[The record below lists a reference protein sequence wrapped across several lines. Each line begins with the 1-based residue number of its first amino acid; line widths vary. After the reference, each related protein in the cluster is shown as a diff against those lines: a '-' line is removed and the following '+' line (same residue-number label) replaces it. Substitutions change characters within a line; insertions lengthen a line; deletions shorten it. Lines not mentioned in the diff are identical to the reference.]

1 MSRYRPDPTFPTP
14 ALVRKARRPPQ
25 YPGHH
30 PGATVLTRPKGAHH
44 TYEHHDKA
52 AVCAWRG
59 TDVTDTRF
67 DLDRSQVRG
76 GIWLD
81 GGSLNV
87 GNAASLTEW
96 LRHEIGTNALA
107 GMFRRGDEIVF
118 TPREGEEGYVQADSA
133 DDNNHDGPAQVRP
146 VDASRLASRC
156 QYTYRCC
163 KRVKDKDDGTWKI
176 VPAMFPIAAAK
187 PPVDVPDMLPNL
199 RVLRGVVHAPVLRPD
214 GSLLEKPGY
223 DKATGLLYL
232 PDPSVNIPLVP
243 ENPTTEDVVKAVKLL
258 DYMLAG
264 FVFASESD
272 KANFLGMLMTPILRS
287 LLPPPYKLGCIG
299 APMPGSGKSLLAAL
313 LRIVHGGVFR
323 SEIPTEEAELRKQV
337 TTILD
342 VTTGPVVQFDNVT
355 GILRSSTLAGLLTT
369 STWDDRVLGSSRMI
383 RAVNDRFWVITGNN
397 VTLGGDLI
405 RRALWTT
412 IDPGVPDPHLRTG
425 FAITDLEGWTRTH
438 RGEVIHAI
446 LVIARSWVAAGSPME
461 LDRSDSYAKWVGSI
475 RGLLKHAGIPG
486 VFDAS
491 DTARQKVGADDC
503 DWEAFLA
510 KVYELHGDQSWLVGE
525 LVGQVGANE
534 GGFKPI
540 SSDLLPGDLAD
551 KFDRGHSITRSLGRW
566 LANREGRY
574 AGEYAVK
581 CAADSATGKRWK
593 VVRYVV
599 PIAIAA

>member
-1 MSRYRPDPTFPTP
+1 MTDLRDNFN
-14 ALVRKARRPPQ
+14 PP
-25 YPGHH
+25 
-30 PGATVLTRPKGAHH
+30 
-44 TYEHHDKA
+44 
-52 AVCAWRG
+52 
-59 TDVTDTRF
+59 
-67 DLDRSQVRG
+67 QVRG
-76 GIWLD
+76 GIYLD
-81 GGSLNV
+81 DGSLNV

-107 GMFRRGDEIVF
+107 GMFRRGVEIVF
-118 TPREGEEGYVQADSA
+118 TPREGEDGYVQAA
-133 DDNNHDGPAQVRP
+133 AGDDNGDHDGPAQVRP

-156 QYTYRCC
+156 QYTYRCSR
-163 KRVKDKDDGTWKI
+163 KIKDKDSGTWKI

-223 DKATGLLYL
+223 DKVTGLLYL
-232 PDPSVNIPLVP
+232 PDPSVSIPPVP
-243 ENPTTEDVVKAVKLL
+243 ENPTEADVVKAVQLL

-264 FVFASESD
+264 FVFASPSD

-412 IDPGVPDPHLRTG
+412 IDPGVPEPHLRTG
-425 FAITDLEGWTRTH
+425 FAITDLEGWTYAH
-438 RGEVIHAI
+438 RGEIIHAI
-446 LVIARSWVAAGSPME
+446 LVLARSWVAAGSPMV

-491 DTARQKVGADDC
+491 DTARQKVGADDS

-510 KVYELHGDQSWLVGE
+510 KVYELHGETSWLVNE
-525 LVGQVGANE
+525 VVGQVGANE
-534 GGFKPI
+534 GINVKPI

-551 KFDRGHSITRSLGRW
+551 KFDRGHSVTRSLGRW

-574 AGEYAVK
+574 AGEYAIK
-581 CAADSATGKRWK
+581 NAGDSATGKRWK

-599 PIAIAA
+599 PTATAA